1 MSAATLAVAGEGML
15 SIDEPVDRLLPE
27 LAGANV
33 LGAPSRCS
41 IRPLTLQLR
50 KYRLTVTDD

>member
-1 MSAATLAVAGEGML
+1 ML